1 VEMSRTQSIFNR
13 AFGIKP
19 GPDAP
24 KLDRL
29 LWFRTYYLRSLG
41 LVALGIV
48 VVILFLPPWIAAVV
62 LLPWLLGFARLTAKS
77 DASANTADT
86 GAWPWPEKARLCG
99 LFLEWAR
106 LDSNQGP
113 TDYESAALTI

>member
-1 VEMSRTQSIFNR
+1 MSRTQSIFNR

-41 LVALGIV
+41 LTALAIV
-48 VVILFLPPWIAAVV
+48 VVALFLPPWIAAVV
-62 LLPWLLGFARLTAKS
+62 VLPWSVGFARLNAEIRRERKQ
-77 DASANTADT
+77 
-86 GAWPWPEKARLCG
+86 R
-99 LFLEWAR
+99 
-106 LDSNQGP
+106 
-113 TDYESAALTI
+113 